1 MASISSLFAQ
11 TSSYETF
18 VTQLVELESQK
29 KLRFEAEQSDVKES
43 KTAVG
48 VISSALTDLEAKIKE
63 LTTESN
69 NSFELFSSSVSE
81 STAIKINSV
90 SGLDRENTY
99 NITTHRLA
107 QRDIALDTSRVASGT
122 DLAGFGDGSVTLT
135 IGDKTETISVSTTGL
150 TNKEILDSFVTE
162 ISNAFGEEASANVF
176 NTDSDNIQFSIQ
188 SLAGFDNHSI

>member
-99 NITTHRLA
+99 NITT
-107 QRDIALDTSRVASGT
+107 Q
-122 DLAGFGDGSVTLT
+122 
-135 IGDKTETISVSTTGL
+135 
-150 TNKEILDSFVTE
+150 
-162 ISNAFGEEASANVF
+162 
-176 NTDSDNIQFSIQ
+176 
-188 SLAGFDNHSI
+188 